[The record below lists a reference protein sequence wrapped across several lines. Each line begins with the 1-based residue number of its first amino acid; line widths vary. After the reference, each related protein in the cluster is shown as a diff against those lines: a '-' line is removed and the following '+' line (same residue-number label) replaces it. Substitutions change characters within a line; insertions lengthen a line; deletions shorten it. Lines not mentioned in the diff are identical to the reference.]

1 MNALHKQYNVETQA
15 KLDELWNAYCA
26 AETVSESSNYQP
38 DRVKVAELA
47 YRQYVL
53 AKQEAHKE
61 QMLLQNGEI
70 FGILDRHNTAVARVA
85 IRNGKVSELVDVE
98 ISRKEAANINQ
109 YKASIIERA
118 ISLAVCFR

>member
-15 KLDELWNAYCA
+15 KLDELLNAYCA

-61 QMLLQNGEI
+61 QM
-70 FGILDRHNTAVARVA
+70 FFKMARFL
-85 IRNGKVSELVDVE
+85 E
-98 ISRKEAANINQ
+98 
-109 YKASIIERA
+109 Y
-118 ISLAVCFR
+118 